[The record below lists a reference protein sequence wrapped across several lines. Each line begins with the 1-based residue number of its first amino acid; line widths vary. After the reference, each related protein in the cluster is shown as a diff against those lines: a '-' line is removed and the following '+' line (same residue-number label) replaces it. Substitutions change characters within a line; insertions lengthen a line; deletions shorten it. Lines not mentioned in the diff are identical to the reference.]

1 MMKNQNSIKIQKN
14 KTIYISLFFINVFTF
29 ISIND
34 VLAKINLE
42 SAISSARENN
52 LEIKSEE
59 KYYQS
64 VKTQK
69 KKALTGFLPRVSADI
84 NNGSQKNSVTGN
96 PTINSDLDR
105 RSINV
110 SQDLWNGGN
119 TVFQANKADSLVKK
133 EKSNLDQKQQE
144 IYLKTIKSYIDILR
158 YTKII
163 EIQSEN
169 VDFQEKLVEYVEKR
183 SRARDITKSELT
195 KAKSDYIQA
204 LSDKITSKNN
214 LELSKAEFKI
224 HTGLEYQAVAP
235 FEDINEDVLIRDPQN
250 LEVDKLYAL
259 ALQNNPK
266 IKMAKNSF
274 QASKYNYLSAV
285 SSLSPTVKLNF
296 DSSDDKH
303 SIYLNNRRQRN
314 SAVYI
319 NLHIPIFNS
328 GIEYSD
334 ISIAK
339 SLQQQEKYDFEA
351 EKNNT
356 YNSISK
362 CVGKIKSFHIM
373 YKSSTMLEEANKTYF
388 ESIEREE
395 KLGTKSL
402 IDLLI
407 AKKEFYS
414 SKVNKINYYYEKI
427 YSGFELKAEIG
438 ELMQ

>member
-1 MMKNQNSIKIQKN
+1 MMKNQNSVKIQKN
-14 KTIYISLFFINVFTF
+14 KIIYIGLFFVNIFTF
-29 ISIND
+29 ISID
-34 VLAKINLE
+34 EVLAKINLE

-59 KYYQS
+59 EYYQS

-96 PTINSDLDR
+96 PTINGDLDR

-133 EKSNLDQKQQE
+133 EKSNLDHKQQE

-158 YTKII
+158 YTKLL

-169 VDFQEKLVEYVEKR
+169 ADFQEKLVEYVEKR
-183 SRARDITKSELT
+183 SRAKDITKSELA

-204 LSDKITSKNN
+204 ISDKITSKNN

-250 LEVDKLYAL
+250 LDVDKLYAL

-266 IKMAKNSF
+266 IKMANNSF
-274 QASKYNYLSAV
+274 QASKYNSRSAV

-303 SIYLNNRRQRN
+303 SIYFGFIHFKVDWLESQEVLEN
-314 SAVYI
+314 SK
-319 NLHIPIFNS
+319 IFFNK
-328 GIEYSD
+328 
-334 ISIAK
+334 SI
-339 SLQQQEKYDFEA
+339 
-351 EKNNT
+351 
-356 YNSISK
+356 
-362 CVGKIKSFHIM
+362 H
-373 YKSSTMLEEANKTYF
+373 
-388 ESIEREE
+388 
-395 KLGTKSL
+395 SL
-402 IDLLI
+402 IPPAIFGNLLSLSFQVAPDDIITLLAILFKIGSIDLIL
-407 AKKEFYS
+407 FS
-414 SKVNKINYYYEKI
+414 LVN
-427 YSGFELKAEIG
+427 L
-438 ELMQ
+438 